1 MITYERL
8 KVIIPADQALA
19 NKALQAS
26 FEQVKGISEIQG
38 LPQFANAVAALET
51 NQGLTLINSQTQAVP
66 TSVQN
71 YIANTVATGTG
82 PNGTITIGDVMGSAS
97 GYNITNQ
104 LANVISNAA
113 NIDTTTL
120 NTTYNRMVLVLDGT
134 YTGFGN
140 TIIIP
145 TGPGQGTYGNADAA
159 ILSLCA
165 SANTTISG
173 LVSTYPNQTANI
185 NSNWT
190 ILSNAVSNQVTNFA
204 AADIDYDNLVANSF
218 PAIKSF
224 VDNLHDWG
232 VQTEAGGPAEYLQAV
247 ATVTNQTGQ
256 AIVGAMREGRNIA
269 ALNNGGVG
277 LNSEIPATPATPP
290 TPGQISDPNYTPA
303 QAQAN
308 VITS

>member
-26 FEQVKGISEIQG
+26 FEQVKGISEIQS
-38 LPQFANAVAALET
+38 LQQFANTVAALET

-66 TSVQN
+66 TDVQN
-71 YIANTVATGTG
+71 YIANSVATGTG
-82 PNGTITIGDVMGSAS
+82 PNGTVTIGDVMGAAS
-97 GYNITNQ
+97 GYNITGQ

-113 NIDTTTL
+113 NISTTTL
-120 NTTYNRMVLVLDGT
+120 NTTYNRMVKALNGDYTVLSVI
-134 YTGFGN
+134 
-140 TIIIP
+140 TIP
-145 TGPGQGTYGNADAA
+145 AGPGQGTYSNINDA

-173 LVSTYPNQTANI
+173 LVSSYPNETANI
-185 NSNWT
+185 SNNWT
-190 ILSNAVSNQVTNFA
+190 ILSNAVSNQVTNFVA
-204 AADIDYDNLVANSF
+204 SGIDYANLVANSF
-218 PAIKSF
+218 PAITSF

-247 ATVTNQTGQ
+247 ANTTVQAGQ

-277 LNSEIPATPATPP
+277 FNSEIPATPATPP
-290 TPGQISDPNYTPA
+290 SPGQISDPNYTPA

>member
-26 FEQVKGISEIQG
+26 FEQVKGISEIQS
-38 LPQFANAVAALET
+38 LSQFANTVVALET

-66 TSVQN
+66 ESVQN

-82 PNGTITIGDVMGSAS
+82 PNGTVTIGDVMGAAS
-97 GYNITNQ
+97 GYNITGQ

-113 NIDTTTL
+113 NINTTTL
-120 NTTYNRMVLVLDGT
+120 NTTYNRMVLVLNGT

-140 TIIIP
+140 TIVIP
-145 TGPGQGTYGNADAA
+145 TGPGQGTYTTPDEA

-165 SANTTISG
+165 SANATISG
-173 LVSTYPNQTANI
+173 LVSTYPSQTANI
-185 NSNWT
+185 SNNWT
-190 ILSNAVSNQVTNFA
+190 ILSNAVSNQVTNFVA
-204 AADIDYDNLVANSF
+204 SGISYANLVPNSF
-218 PAIKSF
+218 PAVKSF

-247 ATVTNQTGQ
+247 ANTTVQAGQ

-277 LNSEIPATPATPP
+277 LNSEIPSTPATPP
-290 TPGQISDPNYTPA
+290 TQGQISDPNYTPA

-308 VITS
+308 IITS

>member
-26 FEQVKGISEIQG
+26 FEQVKGISEIQS
-38 LPQFANAVAALET
+38 LQQFANTVAALET

-71 YIANTVATGTG
+71 YIANSVATGTG
-82 PNGTITIGDVMGSAS
+82 PNGTVTIGDVMGAAS

-113 NIDTTTL
+113 NINTTTL
-120 NTTYNRMVLVLDGT
+120 NTTYNRMVKALNGDYTVLSVI
-134 YTGFGN
+134 
-140 TIIIP
+140 TIP
-145 TGPGQGTYGNADAA
+145 AGPGQGTYSNINDA
-159 ILSLCA
+159 ILSLCS
-165 SANTTISG
+165 SANATISG
-173 LVSTYPNQTANI
+173 LVSTYPSQTANI
-185 NSNWT
+185 SNNWNT
-190 ILSNAVSNQVTNFA
+190 LSNAISTQVTNFEA
-204 AADIDYDNLVANSF
+204 AGIDYGNLIPNCF
-218 PAIKSF
+218 PAITSF
-224 VDNLHDWG
+224 VDNLHEWG
-232 VQTEAGGPAEYLQAV
+232 VQTESGGPAEYLQAV
-247 ATVTNQTGQ
+247 ANTTVQAGQ

-277 LNSEIPATPATPP
+277 FNSEIPATPATPP
-290 TPGQISDPNYTPA
+290 SPGQISDPNYTPA

>member
-1 MITYERL
+1 MITYDRL

-26 FEQVKGISEIQG
+26 FEQVKGISEIQS
-38 LPQFANAVAALET
+38 LQQFANTVAALET

-71 YIANTVATGTG
+71 YIANSVATGTG
-82 PNGTITIGDVMGSAS
+82 PNGTVTIGDVMGAAS
-97 GYNITNQ
+97 GYNITGQ

-113 NIDTTTL
+113 NINLTTL
-120 NTTYNRMVLVLDGT
+120 NTTYNRMVKALNGDYTVLSVI
-134 YTGFGN
+134 
-140 TIIIP
+140 TIP
-145 TGPGQGTYGNADAA
+145 AGPGQGTYSNINDA
-159 ILSLCA
+159 ILSLCS
-165 SANTTISG
+165 SANATISG
-173 LVSTYPNQTANI
+173 LVSTYPSQTANI
-185 NSNWT
+185 SNNWT
-190 ILSNAVSNQVTNFA
+190 ILSNAVSNQVTNFVA
-204 AADIDYDNLVANSF
+204 SGISYANLVPNSF
-218 PAIKSF
+218 PAVKSF

-247 ATVTNQTGQ
+247 ANTTVQAGQ

-277 LNSEIPATPATPP
+277 FNSEIPSTPATPP
-290 TPGQISDPNYTPA
+290 TQGQISDPNYTPA

>member
-26 FEQVKGISEIQG
+26 FEQVKGISEIQS
-38 LPQFANAVAALET
+38 LQQFANTVAALET

-71 YIANTVATGTG
+71 YIANSVATGTG
-82 PNGTITIGDVMGSAS
+82 PNGTVTIGDVMGAAS

-113 NIDTTTL
+113 NINTTTL
-120 NTTYNRMVLVLDGT
+120 NTTYNRMVKALNGDYTVLSVI
-134 YTGFGN
+134 
-140 TIIIP
+140 TIP
-145 TGPGQGTYGNADAA
+145 AGPGQGTYSNINDA
-159 ILSLCA
+159 ILSLCS
-165 SANTTISG
+165 SANATISG
-173 LVSTYPNQTANI
+173 LVSTYPSQTANI
-185 NSNWT
+185 SNNWT
-190 ILSNAVSNQVTNFA
+190 ILSNAVSNQVTNFVA
-204 AADIDYDNLVANSF
+204 SGIDYANLVPNSF

-224 VDNLHDWG
+224 VDNLHEWG

-247 ATVTNQTGQ
+247 ANTTVQAGQ

-277 LNSEIPATPATPP
+277 FNSEIPATPATPP
-290 TPGQISDPNYTPA
+290 SPGQISDPNYTPA